1 MALIVPLL
9 VSAILILINGL
20 FVAAEFAIIGVRKSR
35 MAQLAQGGNR
45 VAVRVLSIL
54 ESPVLQDRYIS
65 TAQLGITIA
74 SLGLGMYAEEAFAE
88 LLIGPLEHL
97 GHLTEAVAHSVAVII
112 VLSLLTFLHVV
123 VGEMVPK
130 SLALYHPEAS
140 VLRIS
145 HPMRL
150 MEKLFGPAVWVLN
163 ALGGGV
169 LRLMRIPMVEG
180 HARLH
185 SSEELQMIIDDSY
198 RGGQLDASEK
208 SMLKKIFRF
217 GEKQIGQV
225 MTHRTRVEAYP
236 LDISESALLAGLGQ
250 SPYSRFPVYE
260 GDLDHV
266 VGVLHLKDL
275 ARQQIHR
282 PGEFDLRSLLRRAI
296 VVPENASV
304 EALLATAKRLRTHM
318 AIVIDEYGGMAGVVT
333 LEDLVEEVVG
343 EVLDE
348 FDQEVPPLRQV
359 GPGEY
364 LLRGDFLL
372 DALDELSPLGDDLP
386 DVHSVGGLIVAL
398 LGAMPEAGDQVSFAG
413 IEFTVEA
420 VAGRAVQLARVRL
433 PAVNLE
439 QDG

>member
-1 MALIVPLL
+1 MALLVPLL
-9 VSAILILINGL
+9 VSAVLILINGL

-35 MAQLAQGGNR
+35 MAQLARGGNQ
-45 VAVRVLSIL
+45 VAARVLSIL

-97 GHLTEAVAHSVAVII
+97 GRLTEAAAHSVAVVI
-112 VLSLLTFLHVV
+112 VLALLTFLHVV

-130 SLALYHPEAS
+130 SLALDHPETA

-150 MEKLFGPAVWVLN
+150 MEKLFGPVVWVLN

-169 LRLMRIPMVEG
+169 LHLLRIPMVEG
-180 HARLH
+180 HARLY

-217 GEKQIGQV
+217 GETQIGQV

-236 LDISESALLAGLGQ
+236 LDVSESELLAGLGQ
-250 SPYSRFPVYE
+250 SRYSRFPVYE

-266 VGVLHLKDL
+266 VGILHLKDL

-282 PGEFDLRSLLRRAI
+282 SGEFDLRSLLRRTV
-296 VVPENASV
+296 VVPESASV

-318 AIVIDEYGGMAGVVT
+318 AVVIDEYGGMAGVVT

-372 DALDELSPLGDDLP
+372 DALDELSPLGDDVP
-386 DVHSVGGLIVAL
+386 DVNSVGGLIVTL
-398 LGAMPEAGDQVSFAG
+398 LGAMPEAGDQVSLAG

-420 VAGRAVQLARVRL
+420 VAGRAVQSARVRL
-433 PAVNLE
+433 PALNLE

>member
-1 MALIVPLL
+1 MTLLVPLL
-9 VSAILILINGL
+9 VSAVLILINGL

-45 VAVRVLSIL
+45 VAARVLSIL
-54 ESPVLQDRYIS
+54 ERPVLQDRYIS

-97 GHLTEAVAHSVAVII
+97 GNLTEAVAHSVAVII
-112 VLSLLTFLHVV
+112 VLALLTFLHVV

-130 SLALYHPEAS
+130 SLALYYPEAT
-140 VLRIS
+140 VLRVS
-145 HPMRL
+145 HPMLL

-169 LRLMRIPMVEG
+169 LHLLRIPMVEG

-185 SSEELQMIIDDSY
+185 SPEELQMIIDDSY

-217 GEKQIGQV
+217 GEKQTGQV

-236 LDISESALLAGLGQ
+236 LDISESELLAGLGK
-250 SPYSRFPVYE
+250 SRYSRFPVYE
-260 GDLDHV
+260 DDLDHV
-266 VGVLHLKDL
+266 VGILHLKDL

-282 PGEFDLRSLLRRAI
+282 PGEFDLRSLLRRTV

-304 EALLATAKRLRTHM
+304 GALLATAKRLRTHM

-333 LEDLVEEVVG
+333 LEDLVEQVVG

-386 DVHSVGGLIVAL
+386 DVNSVGGLVVTL
-398 LGAMPEAGDQVSFAG
+398 LGVMPEAGDQVSFAG

-420 VAGRAVQLARVRL
+420 VAGRAVQSVRVCL
-433 PAVNLE
+433 PAVNPE